1 MKTFITLSIL
11 ASVLLSCN
19 KKKTAPASENPQ
31 VVSVTQNFGP
41 YGKISSWICIGGDS
55 LFAEK
60 LTLTYFYTEKALPC
74 NICYYQQSYSLWN
87 DFAYTFSVS
96 ECVTLKDTI
105 IIKDVDTGKKSIFKL
120 EK

>member
-1 MKTFITLSIL
+1 MKTFITLSIF
-11 ASVLLSCN
+11 ASILVSCE
-19 KKKTAPASENPQ
+19 KKKIEPQSQNPQ
-31 VVSVTQNFGP
+31 TVSTTQSFGP
-41 YGKISSWICIGGDS
+41 YGKISTWICIGGDS
-55 LFAEK
+55 LFTEK

-87 DFAYTFSVS
+87 DFVYTFSTS
-96 ECVTLKDTI
+96 ECLTPKDTI